1 LYKKRLL
8 FKKILLT
15 ACCISYSVFTEAQT
29 ADAFPGAEGFGR
41 YTSGGRG
48 GRVMKVTN
56 LNDAGEGSLRAAVEA
71 KGARIVMFEVS
82 GNIELRSKLYF
93 LNDSITIAGQT
104 APGDGV
110 TITNY
115 PVLVKANNV
124 IIRFVRFRMGDEAKE
139 EGDPLGGTL
148 QKNILIDH
156 CSMSWSTDE
165 CLSFYNNDSLTVQW
179 CIIAESLRGSVHFKG
194 AHGYGA
200 IWGGKY
206 ASFHHNLLAHHDSRN
221 PRLGER
227 AGSAYALTD
236 LTDMRNNVIY
246 NWGHNST
253 YGAEAMNVNIVNN
266 YYKPGPASINRGRI
280 FSPDK
285 NKFPDKAVYN
295 TWGKFYID
303 GNVVEGSEASTKDN
317 WQYGVYKHFHSSYG
331 VVTDSERTNM
341 RMQEPHP
348 VQNNI
353 TTYTAVKAFDQVIGF
368 AGASLKR
375 DAVDK
380 RIVQETING
389 TFSTTGSK
397 GSKKGIIDSHR
408 DAGGWPVL
416 QSLPALKD
424 TDGDGMPDEWEIK
437 NKLDPFKPNANG
449 RDLSSVYD
457 NIEMYINSLV
467 KDITDR
473 QWL

>member
-1 LYKKRLL
+1 MYKKGLSALFITCLL
-8 FKKILLT
+8 MGS
-15 ACCISYSVFTEAQT
+15 CYSQAQT

-41 YTSGGRG
+41 YTAGGRG
-48 GRVMKVTN
+48 GRVIKVTN

-71 KGARIVMFEVS
+71 KGARIVVFDVS
-82 GNIELRSKLYF
+82 GNITLQSKLYF

-104 APGDGV
+104 APGDG
-110 TITNY
+110 ITVKNY
-115 PVLVKANNV
+115 PVLVKANEV

-148 QKNILIDH
+148 QKNIIVDH

-179 CIIAESLRGSVHFKG
+179 CIISESLRGSVHFKG

-206 ASFHHNLLAHHDSRN
+206 ATFHHNLLAHHDSRN

-227 AGSAYALTD
+227 AGSTYALTD

-266 YYKPGPASINRGRI
+266 YYKPGPASIIRDRI

-295 TWGKFYID
+295 TWGKFYIE
-303 GNVVEGSEASTKDN
+303 GNVVEGNEASTTNN
-317 WQYGVYKHFHSSYG
+317 WENGVYKHFHNSYG
-331 VVTDSERTNM
+331 VVSDSEKVKM
-341 RMQEPHP
+341 RMQQPHP
-348 VQNNI
+348 VQDNI
-353 TTYTAVKAFDQVIGF
+353 TTYTAKKALEQVLNYG
-368 AGASLKR
+368 GASLKR
-375 DAVDK
+375 DVVDS
-380 RIVQETING
+380 RIVQETKTG
-389 TFSTTGSK
+389 TFSTKGSK
-397 GSKKGIIDSHR
+397 GSKNGIIDSHL
-408 DAGGWPVL
+408 DAGGWPLL
-416 QSLPALKD
+416 QSTPAPKD
-424 TDGDGMPDEWEIK
+424 SDGDGMPDDWEIK
-437 NKLDPFKPNANG
+437 NKLDPFTPNANG
-449 RDLSSVYD
+449 KNLSTVYN

-467 KDITDR
+467 QDITAKQR
-473 QWL
+473 L

>member
-1 LYKKRLL
+1 M
-8 FKKILLT
+8 FTKIRKAIT
-15 ACCISYSVFTEAQT
+15 AVIVLILPAISIDAQQT
-29 ADAFPGAEGFGR
+29 DAFPGAEGFGR

-48 GRVMKVTN
+48 GRVIKVTN

-71 KGARIVMFEVS
+71 SGARIVVFDVS
-82 GNIELRSKLYF
+82 GNIALQSKLYF
-93 LNDSITIAGQT
+93 LNDSITVAGQT
-104 APGDGV
+104 APGDG
-110 TITNY
+110 ITVKNY

-124 IIRFVRFRMGDEAKE
+124 VIRYMRFRMGDEAKE
-139 EGDPLGGTL
+139 EGDPIGGTL
-148 QKNILIDH
+148 QKNIIVDH

-179 CIIAESLRGSVHFKG
+179 CIISESLRGSVHFKG

-206 ASFHHNLLAHHDSRN
+206 ATFHHNLLAHHDSRN
-221 PRLGER
+221 PRLGEI

-266 YYKPGPASINRGRI
+266 YYKPGPASSNRDRI

-295 TWGKFYID
+295 IWGKFFIE
-303 GNVVEGSEASTKDN
+303 GNVVAGSTASTSHN
-317 WQYGVYKHFHSSYG
+317 WENGVYKHFHSSYG
-331 VVTDSERTNM
+331 VVSDSDRNNM
-341 RMQEPHP
+341 RMRKPHP
-348 VQNNI
+348 VDNNI
-353 TTYTAVKAFDQVIGF
+353 VTYPATKAYEQVLNY
-368 AGASLKR
+368 AGANLVR
-375 DAVDK
+375 DAIDT
-380 RIVQETING
+380 RIIHETRTG
-389 TFSTTGSK
+389 TFSTKGSK
-397 GSKKGIIDSHR
+397 GSKNGIIDSHL

-424 TDGDGMPDEWEIK
+424 SDNDGMPDEWERK
-437 NKLDPFKPNANG
+437 NKLDPFTANANG
-449 RDLSSVYD
+449 RDLSNVYD
-457 NIEMYINSLV
+457 NIEVYINSLV
-467 KDITDR
+467 KKLTDK
-473 QWL
+473 QK

>member
-1 LYKKRLL
+1 MYTKGLFSSLL
-8 FKKILLT
+8 FILLT
-15 ACCISYSVFTEAQT
+15 IANDVNAQAIT
-29 ADAFPGAEGFGR
+29 DAFPGAEGFGR
-41 YTSGGRG
+41 YTTGGRG
-48 GRVMKVTN
+48 GRVIKVTN

-71 KGARIVMFEVS
+71 KGARIVVFEVS

-93 LNDSITIAGQT
+93 LHDSITVAGQT
-104 APGDGV
+104 APGDGITV
-110 TITNY
+110 TSY

-124 IIRFVRFRMGDEAKE
+124 IIRFMRFRMGDAAKE
-139 EGDPLGGTL
+139 EGDPIGGTL
-148 QKNILIDH
+148 QKNILVDH
-156 CSMSWSTDE
+156 CSVSWSTDE

-179 CIIAESLRGSVHFKG
+179 CIISESLRASVHFKG

-266 YYKPGPASINRGRI
+266 YYKPGPASIIRDRI

-295 TWGKFYID
+295 TWGSFYID
-303 GNVVEGSEASTKDN
+303 GNVVEGSDASTKDN
-317 WQYGVYKHFHSSYG
+317 WGNGVYKHFHSSYG
-331 VVTDSERTNM
+331 VVTDSEKVQM
-341 RMQEPHP
+341 RMKTPHNI
-348 VQNNI
+348 NNNMV
-353 TTYTAVKAFDQVIGF
+353 TYPAKKAYKQVLLY
-368 AGASLKR
+368 AGASYSR
-375 DAVDK
+375 DVIDK
-380 RIVQETING
+380 RIVEETRTG
-389 TFSTTGSK
+389 TFSTTGYK
-397 GSKKGIIDSHR
+397 GSKKGIIDSHL

-416 QSLPALKD
+416 QSKPALKD
-424 TDGDGMPDEWEIK
+424 TDGDGMPDEWERK
-437 NKLDPFKPNANG
+437 NKLDPFKANANG
-449 RDLSSVYD
+449 RDLSNVYD
-457 NIEMYINSLV
+457 NIEMYINSIV
-467 KDITDR
+467 QEIIT
-473 QWL
+473 QQAL